1 MIGYLRVL
9 CLLCACALS
18 ANTSLFLAFYVISYA
33 LDAVDGP
40 VARALKG
47 TSRFGAVLDMVTDRA
62 STAVLLALL
71 GDLWL
76 LLLILD
82 VSAHWIHMSA
92 SLIRGESHKETKDAI
107 LKWYYKRSNL
117 FIVCLFSEAFICG
130 CFLLK
135 RGIDIPLEIIVLTS
149 PAFFLKQTISVVH
162 LWRGSQELASLDS

>member
-1 MIGYLRVL
+1 
-9 CLLCACALS
+9 
-18 ANTSLFLAFYVISYA
+18 
-33 LDAVDGP
+33 
-40 VARALKG
+40 
-47 TSRFGAVLDMVTDRA
+47 
-62 STAVLLALL
+62 
-71 GDLWL
+71 
-76 LLLILD
+76 
-82 VSAHWIHMSA
+82 MSA